1 MKQDFLPINGTDHIE
16 LYVGNAK
23 QASLY
28 YQHCFGF
35 DLVAYAGPDGR
46 CVCGNG

>member
-1 MKQDFLPINGTDHIE
+1 MKDTLPINGTDHIE

-23 QASLY
+23 QSALF

-35 DLVAYAGPDGR
+35 EDVDRGAVLR
-46 CVCGNG
+46 R